1 MQTDSQI
8 TFEGCGMCRRST
20 QNAWGGKRRLFK
32 NDPRLTLL
40 NGWPSCF
47 FLGSSE
53 DLLEQMFAQLLLSE
67 VESGTLPHFYS
78 AWGMRLTHH
87 PQVLVKGSR
96 LISNGSWT
104 LFDVGQHDR
113 ISADNLVD
121 KIWDS
126 NKAKRKILVDKKND
140 KCAAI
145 IWIATFQF
153 PIFVSSNLSSQRKF
167 TMFFVFRCLQCLDLK
182 VCERSIIT
190 NPSNYRLYNTVVQP

>member
-1 MQTDSQI
+1 MQTDSQM

-47 FLGSSE
+47 FLGSLE
-53 DLLEQMFAQLLLSE
+53 DLLEQMFAQLLLSK

-87 PQVLVKGSR
+87 PQVLVKCSR

-104 LFDVGQHDR
+104 LFDVGQHNR
-113 ISADNLVD
+113 ISANNLVD
-121 KIWDS
+121 KIWDFY
-126 NKAKRKILVDKKND
+126 KAIWKILLDKND

-145 IWIATFQF
+145 IWISTFQF
-153 PIFVSSNLSSQRKF
+153 PIFVSSNLSVKENWQSF
-167 TMFFVFRCLQCLDLK
+167 YL
-182 VCERSIIT
+182 RS
-190 NPSNYRLYNTVVQP
+190 

>member
-1 MQTDSQI
+1 MQTNSQM

-32 NDPRLTLL
+32 NDSRLTLL

-53 DLLEQMFAQLLLSE
+53 DLLEQMFAQLLLSK

-87 PQVLVKGSR
+87 PQVLVKCSR
-96 LISNGSWT
+96 LISNGSWS
-104 LFDVGQHDR
+104 LFDAGQHNR
-113 ISADNLVD
+113 ISANNLVD
-121 KIWDS
+121 KIWDFY
-126 NKAKRKILVDKKND
+126 KAIWKILLDKND

-145 IWIATFQF
+145 IWISTFQF
-153 PIFVSSNLSSQRKF
+153 PIFVSSNLSVKENWQSF
-167 TMFFVFRCLQCLDLK
+167 YLQ
-182 VCERSIIT
+182 S
-190 NPSNYRLYNTVVQP
+190 